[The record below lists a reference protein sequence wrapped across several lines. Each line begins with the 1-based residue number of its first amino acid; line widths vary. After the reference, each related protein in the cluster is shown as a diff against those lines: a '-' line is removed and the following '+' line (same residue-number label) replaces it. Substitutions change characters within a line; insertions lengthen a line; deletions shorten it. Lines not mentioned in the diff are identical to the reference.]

1 MLTKNDKSLIGTIVA
16 DALKTAGIG
25 PIVQSNVTPTK
36 EETEDGKN
44 ILYFNYFKGG
54 DKATRM
60 PMKLE
65 DVEKYWPHLYDGV
78 KANYADFDNPVFDT
92 YKTHFQENENQD
104 SNNIVKENWN
114 LLGGL
119 VDDDKTPDSTL

>member
-1 MLTKNDKSLIGTIVA
+1 
-16 DALKTAGIG
+16 
-25 PIVQSNVTPTK
+25 
-36 EETEDGKN
+36 
-44 ILYFNYFKGG
+44 
-54 DKATRM
+54 M

-65 DVEKYWPHLYDGV
+65 DVEKYWPRYYDSV
-78 KANYADFDNPVFDT
+78 KADYATFDNPAFDT